1 MGLVITV
8 CFEIVSPTYNDVAM
22 LHSKLGGCNFPRGCL
37 HCLIK
42 IRTVAAGG
50 LRYLL
55 VLSASLPSSLPLW
68 SVAPSANFGQLPV
81 CRLNSEEI
89 SNLMPPP
96 RRDDGRGRGARVA
109 SKPFVAIPPNPT
121 RAPSPPP
128 SPRSLEGIHVGW
140 SRSSSKSDAEI
151 RGSSSVRSFRHSETG
166 QGQDRSK

>member
-22 LHSKLGGCNFPRGCL
+22 LRSKLGGCNFPRGCL

-128 SPRSLEGIHVGW
+128 SSLA
-140 SRSSSKSDAEI
+140 SLA
-151 RGSSSVRSFRHSETG
+151 RGHSCWMES
-166 QGQDRSK
+166 QFLEK